1 MSGRPATGPV
11 ALGDQPRQHR
21 ALLAGDAFQEF
32 RHATAGPS
40 SASHGSHGQ
49 LSSASTSRGATVA
62 KGGHPGVWRTLGP
75 SLAEPS
81 LAGSGSAPDPSQVAP
96 VEGSSGLLLE
106 DGAVR
111 SLAEALTQ
119 PQGLA
124 PAAAAGIAVRL

>member
-1 MSGRPATGPV
+1 MSGRPATGPVAV

-40 SASHGSHGQ
+40 SASHGQ

-96 VEGSSGLLLE
+96 VESSSGLLLE

>member
-1 MSGRPATGPV
+1 MSERPATGPVAV

-32 RHATAGPS
+32 RHAPAGPS
-40 SASHGSHGQ
+40 SASHGQ
-49 LSSASTSRGATVA
+49 LSRASTSRGATVA

-81 LAGSGSAPDPSQVAP
+81 LAGSGSATDPSQVAP
-96 VEGSSGLLLE
+96 VEGGSGLLLE